1 MQIRL
6 KEPRRHRAVLID
18 MRPGT
23 DPFLEC
29 MFGDR
34 GIMLVGTYGSLKETL
49 LVRSLPEC
57 DLMIVYLNDLT
68 EVACRLLSELTERFD
83 KPLMLLTENDEPE
96 RVNAA
101 IVAGADSVLCVGASS
116 DRLRNSAITALAMH
130 ERIGSYKVRASD
142 AERALSERKLIERA
156 KGILMQQRGIS
167 EPDALRELQR
177 SSMQRNEP
185 LHEVSKTII
194 AAKELLG

>member
-1 MQIRL
+1 
-6 KEPRRHRAVLID
+6 

-34 GIMLVGTYGSLKETL
+34 GIVLVATYGSLQEAL
-49 LVRSLPEC
+49 SVRSLPEN
-57 DLMIVYLNDLT
+57 DLMIVYLTDLSDD
-68 EVACRLLSELTERFD
+68 ACRLLGELTDRFD
-83 KPLMLLTENDEPE
+83 KPLMLLTESDEPD
-96 RVNAA
+96 RLSAA
-101 IVAGADSVLCVGASS
+101 VLAGADSVLCVGASS
-116 DRLRNSAITALAMH
+116 DRLRNSAIAALATH
-130 ERIGSYKVRASD
+130 ERIGAYRARAAD
-142 AERALSERKLIERA
+142 AERALVERKLIERA

-185 LHEVSKTII
+185 LYEVSKTII